1 MAIVGY
7 ISRDVQVTQDDACCV
22 FHCLPKYSVR
32 CRWLFTEISV
42 MNMDYA
48 CLAIAWASR
57 MLELQRKEEV
67 EPLEKE
73 DGNCSQFPV

>member
-1 MAIVGY
+1 
-7 ISRDVQVTQDDACCV
+7 
-22 FHCLPKYSVR
+22 
-32 CRWLFTEISV
+32 